1 MISDQNSQNSQNRPN
16 NQNNQNNYLILRTGL
31 GKDLLYKTQNIQTE
45 PVYNLYQ
52 FVELKTGVKPKL
64 QRFSYGSK
72 FLDPRKYLGN
82 YGIQNGSCIDFNIG
96 LKGGVLGSIG
106 NVNPFGWL
114 KEAWKDTKS
123 AFSDAWYFMG
133 NLFEDFGRIFIWL
146 YKLMIW
152 VVVDILNPTVW
163 FKGFIK
169 GLFDGTRIVILFI
182 LEFCLTLIKKAF
194 NTILGPVFSNIWG
207 YDMTDKNNKC
217 KKCFSTKTGSLP
229 FSVIIG
235 TILMP
240 PLGVFM
246 ELGLVGW
253 INILICAL
261 LTAAFYFPG
270 LIYALMILYC

>member
-1 MISDQNSQNSQNRPN
+1 MIIYQNNQNRQN

-96 LKGGVLGSIG
+96 LKGGVLDAITGAGEGIG
-106 NVNPFGWL
+106 EGIGKAVKGALEPIINF
-114 KEAWKDTKS
+114 
-123 AFSDAWYFMG
+123 
-133 NLFEDFGRIFIWL
+133 FEDAGRIFIWL

-152 VVVDILNPTVW
+152 LVVDILNPTVW

>member
-1 MISDQNSQNSQNRPN
+1 MISDQN

-31 GKDLLYKTQNIQTE
+31 GKDLLYKTPNIQTE

-52 FVELKTGVKPKL
+52 FVELKTGIETNI

-72 FLDPRKYLGN
+72 FLDPRNLLGN

-96 LKGGVLGSIG
+96 LKGGIGLNSVTGGVSDMAGKVGEALGAAFGPILAPFLNFLQLVL
-106 NVNPFGWL
+106 NF
-114 KEAWKDTKS
+114 
-123 AFSDAWYFMG
+123 
-133 NLFEDFGRIFIWL
+133 FEDLGRIFIWL
-146 YKLMIW
+146 YKLIIW

-169 GLFDGTRIVILFI
+169 GLFDGIRIVILFI

-246 ELGLVGW
+246 ELGMIGW
-253 INILICAL
+253 VNILICAL